1 MLIPDWR
8 SMGLAQL
15 NMLVHCTVHELRAG
29 KTLQEPGSISE
40 FCTLHEKLAKKPY
53 AEPADACSKAL
64 VLVTC
69 TAQPVV

>member
-29 KTLQEPGSISE
+29 EDSAGARQHLGV
-40 FCTLHEKLAKKPY
+40 LHFA
-53 AEPADACSKAL
+53 
-64 VLVTC
+64 
-69 TAQPVV
+69 